1 MTGGPDRVRHPT
13 LRRLAAGVAAA
24 VVAGA
29 VVGVLARTLMSLTT
43 VVGGGT
49 QGFSSGGTAG
59 ILALYAAAMVPGALA
74 AAAGSRLVSRVLLTA
89 GALFLCVPA
98 VGVAGEEVGDLGG
111 TGTVRLLGV
120 AVCGV
125 AVFAT
130 LAVLPVVTARLV
142 TRWAGTPVAAATRAP
157 VS

>member
-1 MTGGPDRVRHPT
+1 MTGGPDRVHPT
-13 LRRLAAGVAAA
+13 LRRLAAGVSAA

-29 VVGVLARTLMSLTT
+29 VVGALARMLMSLTT
-43 VVGGGT
+43 VAGGGT
-49 QGFSSGGTAG
+49 PGFSPGGTAA

-74 AAAGSRLVSRVLLTA
+74 AAAGSRLVSRVLLAA
-89 GALFLCVPA
+89 GAVFLCVPA
-98 VGVAGEEVGDLGG
+98 VGVAGEEVGDLGE
-111 TGTVRLLGV
+111 TGTVRFLAV

-130 LAVLPVVTARLV
+130 LAVLPVVTGRLV
-142 TRWAGTPVAAATRAP
+142 TRWARTPVATATRAP